1 MEAKVSLLDKCAE
14 VTRRLEYVKAHNQYF
29 YFREFE
35 PTATPFVNHGGKRL
49 MMLGANNYLGF
60 ANHPKVVAAARAA
73 LDKYGTGACSSRILT
88 GTSPLHVEVER
99 RLARFKGAEDTL
111 LFSAG
116 FLAMMGTVSAM
127 TGPGDVV
134 LSDAMNHASIIDG
147 CRLSRADVR
156 VYRHNDMTSLEE
168 ELQKSRNAANRL
180 IVTDGVFSMKGTVA
194 NLPEIRRLADTYDA
208 AVMVDDAHGAGAL
221 GARGR
226 GTAEHFGLE
235 GRIEFVCGTFSKT
248 FASYGGFCCACRD
261 AVTYMR
267 FTSRASVFT
276 ASPPPV
282 VAATVVAC
290 LDVME
295 QEPQLLEQVRR
306 NAKFMKDGLRQAG
319 FRLEDTITPII
330 PVLVGDDERTFKLAG
345 GLEDEGIVVNPVV
358 PPAVPNEG
366 SLIRVSLMATFTL
379 DQLAQALSKFKT
391 VGRAVGVI

>member
-1 MEAKVSLLDKCAE
+1 
-14 VTRRLEYVKAHNQYF
+14 
-29 YFREFE
+29 
-35 PTATPFVNHGGKRL
+35 
-49 MMLGANNYLGF
+49 
-60 ANHPKVVAAARAA
+60 
-73 LDKYGTGACSSRILT
+73 
-88 GTSPLHVEVER
+88 
-99 RLARFKGAEDTL
+99 
-111 LFSAG
+111 
-116 FLAMMGTVSAM
+116 
-127 TGPGDVV
+127 
-134 LSDAMNHASIIDG
+134 
-147 CRLSRADVR
+147 
-156 VYRHNDMTSLEE
+156 
-168 ELQKSRNAANRL
+168 
-180 IVTDGVFSMKGTVA
+180 
-194 NLPEIRRLADTYDA
+194 
-208 AVMVDDAHGAGAL
+208 
-221 GARGR
+221 
-226 GTAEHFGLE
+226 
-235 GRIEFVCGTFSKT
+235 
-248 FASYGGFCCACRD
+248 
-261 AVTYMR
+261 
-267 FTSRASVFT
+267 VFT